1 MNMLIIAKQKVI
13 RIKLISQLQKL
24 KSRLMTFKKLM
35 INLFKMRTQFYLSNI
50 NTVQSVTLS
59 SPLEQNIAKNVII
72 VWQLMTTI
80 VHGSE
85 IALVK
90 EIDLYFSFTS
100 TSNFSS
106 WSFQFQCF
114 SLLSVKNILLL

>member
-1 MNMLIIAKQKVI
+1 MNMLIIAKRKVI

-24 KSRLMTFKKLM
+24 KSRLMTFKKHM
-35 INLFKMRTQFYLSNI
+35 INLFKTRTQFYLSNI

-59 SPLEQNIAKNVII
+59 SPLEQSIAKNVII

-85 IALVK
+85 IVLVK

-114 SLLSVKNILLL
+114 CLLSVKNILLL

>member
-1 MNMLIIAKQKVI
+1 MMNMLIIAKQKVI

-35 INLFKMRTQFYLSNI
+35 INLFKTKTQFYLSNI
-50 NTVQSVTLS
+50 NTVQSVILS
-59 SPLEQNIAKNVII
+59 SPLEQSIAKNVII

-114 SLLSVKNILLL
+114 YL